1 MIKRLVSLLVAVI
14 LAFGS
19 LCAFALEDKLEDAL
33 TQLNYY
39 LTVFSDEERSEQVS
53 LEEIADS
60 LRLLG
65 NYKYASGF
73 FQYSNILIYLEQND
87 FIMADT
93 FKKALK
99 KNTRFAEYLREE
111 EFREKYPAIGELDDL
126 ISYVDARIAENK
138 GETDAAI
145 ELYETSSGFF
155 DSMQR
160 LLELGGGRTRDQYNN
175 AVKLMNSG
183 DYASAY
189 SIFSKLEEYGG
200 YEDSEAF
207 AEFCRVMAVKLGINI
222 ENGTEDPSP
231 SDENAGH
238 WSSWSTDKPSGDVET
253 ESKIQYRARTFE
265 TQYRYR
271 TLSRKTTKNQELKD
285 ATLISTKK
293 VYGSWSSWKDSK
305 VSKSATREVETKKV
319 DVTEQVKQY
328 SYSRYTYINKD
339 GKKNSAPVDAS
350 KPDSGLH
357 NYLRDGKWEYTTVDE
372 PKKISKINSW
382 KDYTS
387 YAPGGGSAWWNEKV
401 TTKTVVIGTK
411 TQYRYRDITVE
422 RVYDVWSGWSE
433 WQTDAVSASSKTQ
446 VETKNA
452 YSPWSGWTDD
462 EMTGSYD
469 TQVETRTVYRYWI
482 KE

>member
-1 MIKRLVSLLVAVI
+1 MQKKILALILSVL

-19 LCAFALEDKLEDAL
+19 LCAFALEDKLEDVL
-33 TQLNYY
+33 SQLNYY

-60 LRLLG
+60 LLDLG
-65 NYKYASGF
+65 NYKYANGF
-73 FQYSNILIYLEQND
+73 YQYSNILICLEQGD
-87 FIMADT
+87 YMKADI

-99 KNTRFAEYLREE
+99 KNTRFAEHLLKE
-111 EFREKYPAIGELDDL
+111 EFRENYPAIGALDDL
-126 ISYVDARIAENK
+126 ISYVDARIAENR
-138 GETDAAI
+138 GETDAAV
-145 ELYETSSGFF
+145 ELYEASAGFF

-160 LLELGGGRTRDQYNN
+160 LLELGGGGTRDQYDK
-175 AVKLMNSG
+175 AVELMNSG

-200 YEDSEAF
+200 YEDSEVL
-207 AEFCRVMAVKLGINI
+207 AEFCREMAVKLGINM
-222 ENGTEDPSP
+222 EKGTEDQSP
-231 SDENAGH
+231 SDENSGR
-238 WSSWSTDKPSGDVET
+238 WSAWSANKPSEDVKIET
-253 ESKIQYRARTFE
+253 KTQYRSRSAE

-271 TLSRKTTKNQELKD
+271 TLTRKTTKNQVLKD
-285 ATLISTKK
+285 ATLVSTKK
-293 VYGSWSSWKDSK
+293 EYGSWSSWKDSK
-305 VSKSATREVETKKV
+305 VSKSATREVETRKV
-319 DVTEQVKQY
+319 NVTEKVKQY
-328 SYSRYTYINKD
+328 RYSVYTYIGTD
-339 GKKNSAPVDAS
+339 GYEKYAAIDYHTSPKYA
-350 KPDSGLH
+350 
-357 NYLRDGKWEYTTVDE
+357 RDGKWVYSNWLDQ
-372 PKKISKINSW
+372 PRKKTEDVYHAVNKKYYPMYGKYWFNEETREIDKVV
-382 KDYTS
+382 
-387 YAPGGGSAWWNEKV
+387 GS
-401 TTKTVVIGTK
+401 K
-411 TQYRYRDITVE
+411 TQYRYRDITVV